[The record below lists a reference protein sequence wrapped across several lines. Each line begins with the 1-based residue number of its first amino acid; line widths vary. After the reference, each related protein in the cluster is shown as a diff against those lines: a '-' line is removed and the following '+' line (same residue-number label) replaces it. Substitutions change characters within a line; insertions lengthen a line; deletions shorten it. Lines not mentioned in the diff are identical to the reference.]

1 MKRPSAEH
9 ADGLRTKMSRL
20 TVGFSREDE
29 NAEEWN
35 PLKTPLSPH
44 SEADSVPNH
53 RLSSAGV
60 EPKIRAREQNGDESV
75 LRVGQ
80 AH

>member
-1 MKRPSAEH
+1 MQIDK
-9 ADGLRTKMSRL
+9 DQDVSRL

-44 SEADSVPNH
+44 SEADDSVPNH

-60 EPKIRAREQNGDESV
+60 EPKIRAREQNGDKGV

>member
-1 MKRPSAEH
+1 
-9 ADGLRTKMSRL
+9 MSRL

>member
-1 MKRPSAEH
+1 MQVDK
-9 ADGLRTKMSRL
+9 DQDVSRL

-35 PLKTPLSPH
+35 PLKTPHSPH
-44 SEADSVPNH
+44 SEAESVPNH

-75 LRVGQ
+75 LILVIVGQ